1 MPDCRTLD
9 PFVTPYVDGEL
20 GAADRAAVDA
30 HLAQCPPCGSRIA
43 AEQSIRELIRTQQ
56 PALTQDAAPA
66 TLRARCAAAR
76 QAAAASPAAS
86 RTAAP
91 AARRSSF
98 AAWRARATPYALAA
112 TVVLGVAG
120 ALLYEL
126 TDRSA
131 RVMAAELTADH
142 IKCFGMNRVLG
153 THETA
158 TIVESSIASGF
169 GVHLSLPPRSDRE
182 PLDLVGERPCL
193 YGEGRVAHI
202 MYTHNG
208 HPVSVF
214 MLPETSR
221 PDQIVEVMGHE
232 AAIWSAGGR
241 TFVLITREP
250 RDEVE
255 RMATFVQASLR

>member
-1 MPDCRTLD
+1 
-9 PFVTPYVDGEL
+9 V
-20 GAADRAAVDA
+20 
-30 HLAQCPPCGSRIA
+30 
-43 AEQSIRELIRTQQ
+43 
-56 PALTQDAAPA
+56 
-66 TLRARCAAAR
+66 
-76 QAAAASPAAS
+76 
-86 RTAAP
+86 
-91 AARRSSF
+91 
-98 AAWRARATPYALAA
+98 TPYALAA
-112 TVVLGVAG
+112 TLVLIVGG
-120 ALLYEL
+120 AFLYAV

-142 IKCFGMNRVLG
+142 IKCFGLNRVLG
-153 THETA
+153 TQQTA
-158 TIVESSIASGF
+158 AVVEASIASGF

-214 MLPETSR
+214 MLPQTTR

-241 TFVLITREP
+241 TFVLITSEP

-255 RMATFVQASLR
+255 KMAAFVTASLK